1 MPAGRPSG
9 PSQGNKSQLIRDYYA
24 SNPDASVKDCIES
37 LAKIHNIDVSAP
49 LVSGVR
55 RNIGMAPGNKRKG
68 RGRSG
73 EVTGE
78 EIVDLKKKIS
88 DLEITCEKLDEILE
102 TLEEMGSIQRIRE
115 VITTLHQI
123 ESSTAIEDEEEEEV
137 EEISDS
143 SENEDEDEDED
154 EDEEEEEEE
163 EDDE

>member
-9 PSQGNKSQLIRDYYA
+9 PSTINKSKLIREFYDA
-24 SNPDASVKDCIES
+24 NPEASVKDCIES
-37 LAKIHNIDVSAP
+37 LAKNSIEVSAP

-55 RNIGMAPGNKRKG
+55 RTIGMAPGNKRKS

-78 EIVDLKKKIS
+78 EIVDLKKKIG
-88 DLEITCEKLDEILE
+88 DLDITYEKLDEILE
-102 TLEEMGSIQRIRE
+102 TVEEMGSIQRIRE

-123 ESSTAIEDEEEEEV
+123 ESSAAVEDEEEEDQE
-137 EEISDS
+137 EEIVDS
-143 SENEDEDEDED
+143 SEDDDDEEEY
-154 EDEEEEEEE
+154 EEEEEEE